1 MKPRAASLVS
11 ISVAVCA
18 AIAWL
23 SVVTAG
29 SSAPAAA
36 GARAVT
42 FSETIAPIVYDNC
55 VTCHRPGEA
64 APFSLISYEDVS
76 KRASLIEKVTESRY
90 MPPWHAEPGFGD
102 FADERRLTDAQIA
115 SIAEWVKQ
123 GMPRGDASKMPKPP
137 VFTDGWQLG
146 KPDLILEV
154 PEAFEVPASGPDIYR
169 NFAIPLGLTEDKWI
183 RAVEYRP
190 SNRRVVHHAIF
201 QFVRAGAVADLVGAD
216 GKPGFRG
223 AMLARMVPAFAPA
236 GDLGGWAVG
245 GTPRFLPS
253 DLKWTLN
260 KNSDFVLQIHFHPT
274 GKPET
279 ERSTIGLYFATTPPV
294 RKVRE
299 ISAPGLFGVLANLD
313 IPAGEKNYELKAS
326 ARTFA
331 NMRAYSV
338 MAHAHYLGKEMK
350 AIATLPDGSTKPML
364 WIKNWDFNWQD
375 RYVYKQPVDLPKGT
389 KIDVTI
395 TWDNSAENPHNP
407 CNPPRR
413 VQWGFQST
421 DEMGAVVFQ
430 TMTASDE
437 DETALD
443 NFNAAIA
450 KAVVNQIQ
458 NNDTVKRLQEQARQ
472 YRAGVVA
479 PSGCAPPGSP
489 DMAPVFIRPGTIR

>member
-11 ISVAVCA
+11 ISVVVCA
-18 AIAWL
+18 AVAWL
-23 SVVTAG
+23 SVVTAS
-29 SSAPAAA
+29 SSAPAA
-36 GARAVT
+36 ARAVT

-64 APFSLISYEDVS
+64 APFSLISYDDVS
-76 KRASLIEKVTESRY
+76 KRGSLIAKVTESRY

-123 GMPRGDASKMPKPP
+123 GMTRGDASKMPKLP

-146 KPDLILEV
+146 KPDLILEM
-154 PEAFEVPASGPDIYR
+154 PEAFEVPASGPDVYR
-169 NFAIPLGLTEDKWI
+169 NFAIPLGLTEDKWV
-183 RAVEYRP
+183 RGVEYRP

-201 QFVRAGAVADLVGAD
+201 QFVRAGAVADLVGVD

-253 DLKWTLN
+253 DLEWTIN

-279 ERSTIGLYFATTPPV
+279 ERSTIGLYFATTPPG

-299 ISAPGLFGVLANLD
+299 IMAPGLFGVLANID
-313 IPAGEKNYELKAS
+313 IPAGEKNYEVKAS

-338 MAHAHYLGKEMK
+338 IAHAHYLGKEMK

-395 TWDNSAENPHNP
+395 TWDNSADNPHNP

-413 VQWGFQST
+413 VQWGFRRPT
-421 DEMGAVVFQ
+421 
-430 TMTASDE
+430 
-437 DETALD
+437 
-443 NFNAAIA
+443 
-450 KAVVNQIQ
+450 
-458 NNDTVKRLQEQARQ
+458 RW
-472 YRAGVVA
+472 A
-479 PSGCAPPGSP
+479 PWC
-489 DMAPVFIRPGTIR
+489 FRR

>member
-1 MKPRAASLVS
+1 MNPRAASLVP

-18 AIAWL
+18 AAAAWL
-23 SVVTAG
+23 TAVTVT
-29 SSAPAAA
+29 SSSPQGA
-36 GARAVT
+36 GAGAVT
-42 FSETIAPIVYDNC
+42 FSETIAPIVYANC
-55 VTCHRPGEA
+55 VSCHRPGEA

-76 KRASLIEKVTESRY
+76 KRGSLIAKVTESRY

-115 SIAEWVKQ
+115 SIAEWVKP
-123 GMPRGDASKMPKPP
+123 GMPRGDASRMPNVP

-146 KPDLILEV
+146 KPDLILEMR
-154 PEAFEVPASGPDIYR
+154 EAFEVPSDGPDIYR
-169 NFAIPLGLTEDKWI
+169 NFAIPMDLTEDKWI

-216 GKPGFRG
+216 GKPGFGG

-253 DLKWTLN
+253 DLRWTLN

-279 ERSTIGLYFATTPPV
+279 ERSTIGLYFAPAPAV

-299 ISAPGLFGVLANLD
+299 LSAPGFFGVLANID
-313 IPAGEKNYELKAS
+313 IPAGEKNYEVKAS

-350 AIATLPDGSTKPML
+350 AIATLPDGTTRPML

-375 RYVYKQPVDLPKGT
+375 GYVYKQPVDLPRGT
-389 KIDVTI
+389 RIDVTI
-395 TWDNSAENPHNP
+395 TWDNSAENPRNP

-413 VQWGFQST
+413 VRWGFQST
-421 DEMGAVVFQ
+421 DEMGGVVFQ

-450 KAVVNQIQ
+450 KAVRNQIQ
-458 NNDTVKRLQEQARQ
+458 NNDTVKRLQDEARQ

-479 PSGCAPPGSP
+479 PGGCAPSGPLDAASWF
-489 DMAPVFIRPGTIR
+489 VRIER

>member
-1 MKPRAASLVS
+1 MTSRFALLLAA
-11 ISVAVCA
+11 AGCGTA
-18 AIAWL
+18 AWL
-23 SVVTAG
+23 TAVTTAG
-29 SSAPAAA
+29 SSPQAP
-36 GARAVT
+36 RAVT

-64 APFSLISYEDVS
+64 APFSLISYEDVA
-76 KRASLIEKVTESRY
+76 KRGALIAKVTQSRY
-90 MPPWHAEPGFGD
+90 MPPWHAEPGHGD

-115 SIAEWVKQ
+115 SIAEWVQ
-123 GMPRGDASKMPKPP
+123 QRMPRGDAGRMPKLP

-146 KPDLILEV
+146 KPDLVLEM

-169 NFAIPLGLTEDKWI
+169 NFAIPLGFTEDKWI

-190 SNRRVVHHAIF
+190 GNRRVVHHAIF
-201 QFVRAGAVADLVGAD
+201 QFVRAGAVADLSGAD
-216 GKPGFRG
+216 GKPGFSG

-236 GDLGGWAVG
+236 GDLGVWAVG
-245 GTPRFLPS
+245 AAPRFLPP
-253 DLKWTLN
+253 DLRWTVN
-260 KNSDFVLQIHFHPT
+260 KNSDFVLQVHFHPT

-299 ISAPGLFGVLANLD
+299 LSAPGLFGVLANID
-313 IPAGEKNYELKAS
+313 IPPGEKRYEIKAS
-326 ARTFA
+326 TRTFA

-350 AIATLPDGSTKPML
+350 AVATLPDGSIKPML
-364 WIKNWDFNWQD
+364 WIRDWDFSWQD

-389 KIDVTI
+389 RIDVTI
-395 TWDNSAENPHNP
+395 AWDNSADNPRNP

-430 TMTASDE
+430 AMTASDQ
-437 DETALD
+437 DETELD

-458 NNDTVKRLQEQARQ
+458 NNDTVKRLQDQARQ
-472 YRAGVVA
+472 YRAGVTA
-479 PSGCAPPGSP
+479 PAGCASGLPGATSLF
-489 DMAPVFIRPGTIR
+489 VRPATNR